1 MSQFWD
7 ERVEVNPRIS
17 DLHPRFHVV
26 EGSAPAFSS
35 ALELEPGYPEQV
47 IGGHGEEELSTHADR
62 SSEPCLAHP
71 RHRLGPSEDLF
82 DALPLPLTQLVS
94 AATRRASIQNRRN
107 PFLLRNVREDT
118 LLGQSDLE
126 LSNVVSLVR
135 TQSHAPTRSVNRS
148 SHHRQRGLRFGSAI
162 RLRHQG
168 IRAQS
173 VAVLHQDM
181 TDVAQL
187 RGLPSPLRNN
197 LASGSVFEPC
207 VALLRF

>member
-1 MSQFWD
+1 MK
-7 ERVEVNPRIS
+7 RVEVNPRIS

-94 AATRRASIQNRRN
+94 AATRRASIDRRTIASAASDSARPSACDTRASVHN
-107 PFLLRNVREDT
+107 P
-118 LLGQSDLE
+118 
-126 LSNVVSLVR
+126 
-135 TQSHAPTRSVNRS
+135 
-148 SHHRQRGLRFGSAI
+148 LRFSI
-162 RLRHQG
+162 R
-168 IRAQS
+168 
-173 VAVLHQDM
+173 
-181 TDVAQL
+181 T
-187 RGLPSPLRNN
+187 
-197 LASGSVFEPC
+197 
-207 VALLRF
+207 